1 MEILSYNLPLD
12 WNLFLFGD
20 DHEGAALR
28 HVHGWEQLV
37 DMMHSDYDGLPP
49 SRNRGLHHGD
59 ILEAIQTDDKRY
71 ESHETKEPLTLA
83 QIYQSIRNLDPIKA
97 QMLCLLDGN
106 HPQKLHKFGG
116 ISAHIAKELAIPYG
130 TWAAKLIY
138 KDSKDNVQ
146 FKHFAT
152 HGSGSISSVADD
164 PQRRKTNYR
173 LSLKRKLK
181 NKFGDT
187 VLNSMGHTHKI
198 IICEPTRDL
207 FITDED
213 NEHRQYYTGPPA
225 IPTGYIHPD
234 FRWYVNTGA
243 FLKLYGDGFSSY
255 AERAGYDPIELGFCV
270 AKIRKGQI
278 VGIDKEVL
286 E

>member
-20 DHEGAALR
+20 DHIGAALR
-28 HVHGWEQLV
+28 HEHGWEQLV
-37 DMMHSDYDGLPP
+37 DMMHSEYDGLPAKR
-49 SRNRGLHHGD
+49 SFGIHHGD
-59 ILEAIQTDDKRY
+59 CIEAIMTDDLRY
-71 ESHETKEPLTLA
+71 SEFETKEQNVMA
-83 QIYQSIRNLDPIKA
+83 QIYASIKA
-97 QMLCLLDGN
+97 LHPIRKQLLTVLDGN
-106 HPQKLHKFGG
+106 HPQKLHRFGK
-116 ISAHIAKELAIPYG
+116 ITDHICKELDVKYG

-138 KDSKDNVQ
+138 KDNKDNIQ
-146 FKHFAT
+146 FKHFCT

-243 FLKLYGDGFSSY
+243 FLKLYGDGFSGY

>member
-28 HVHGWEQLV
+28 HDHGWEQLV
-37 DMMHSDYDGLPP
+37 DMMHSDYSGLPQ
-49 SRNRGLHHGD
+49 SRNYGVHHGD
-59 ILEAIQTDDKRY
+59 IIEAIQTDDKRY
-71 ESHETKEPLTLA
+71 ESHETREPLTLA
-83 QIYQSIRNLDPIKA
+83 QIYQSIRNLDPIKK

-116 ISAHIAKELAIPYG
+116 ISGHIAKELDIPYG

-138 KDSKDNVQ
+138 KDYKDNIQ
-146 FKHFAT
+146 FKHFCT

-164 PQRRKTNYR
+164 PERRKTNYR

-187 VLNSMGHTHKI
+187 VLNSMGHTHRI

-213 NEHRQYYTGPPA
+213 HELKQHYTGPPK
-225 IPTGYIHPD
+225 IPMGYIHPD
-234 FRWYVNTGA
+234 FRWYVNTGS
-243 FLKLYGDGFSSY
+243 FLKLYGDGISGY
-255 AERAGYDPIELGFCV
+255 AERAGYDPQELGFVCCL
-270 AKIRKGQI
+270 IRKGQI
-278 VGIDKEVL
+278 VQINKEVL